1 MVVIYEN
8 ILNLIYPQVCG
19 ICGKL
24 NSKSLCNKC
33 KIKLEKEFNFQT
45 DNYEYDTS
53 KNFIE
58 HSYFFKYENLI
69 RSQIIA
75 IKFQEKPYIYKTI
88 AYFLKNMEKSFENL
102 KKYDIIVIVPISEQ
116 RKRERGYNQSELVAK
131 EISKIIKVPIQQKI
145 LYKIKNTVPQ
155 SSLNKKQ
162 REENAKGAYEAR
174 NVSKLDNKKIL
185 IIDDIYT
192 TGNTVNECANILIK
206 NGIKKSNI
214 GVLTIAKD

>member
-1 MVVIYEN
+1 MRN
-8 ILNLIYPQVCG
+8 ILDKILDLIYPQTCG

-33 KIKLEKEFNFQT
+33 KIKLEKEYEFQT
-45 DNYEYDTS
+45 DNYREDID

-69 RSQIIA
+69 RSQILA
-75 IKFQEKPYIYKTI
+75 LKFQERPYIYKTI
-88 AYFLKNMEKSFENL
+88 AYFLKNMQKSFEIL
-102 KKYDIIVIVPISEQ
+102 KKYDIMIIVPISKQ
-116 RKRERGYNQSELVAK
+116 RKKERGYNQSELIAK
-131 EISKIIKVPIQQKI
+131 EISRIINVPIAKGI
-145 LYKIKNTVPQ
+145 LRKNKNTVPQ

-162 REENAKGAYEAR
+162 REENAKGAYQVAM
-174 NVSKLDNKKIL
+174 NTDIYDKKLL

-192 TGNTVNECANILIK
+192 TGNTVNECARMLIQ
-206 NGIKKSNI
+206 NGIKRDNI